1 MHVSQSLW
9 AGCTRK
15 ARLQKKSNSSQ
26 WPAVESE
33 LHKAVG
39 RGPGNG
45 IFKAAWREIVFSVPH
60 GVWQSVAVSQIFMFW
75 GTWENKARRI
85 VKVTEMVTGLW
96 GTVSKCMSVCLIHSK
111 TKQFKKNVGV
121 WSRERFIERPYKEM
135 TSGSCFKT
143 PELPESFQQ
152 SPFLEKV
159 REGCG

>member
-9 AGCTRK
+9 AGCARK
-15 ARLQKKSNSSQ
+15 AHLQKKSNSSQ

-111 TKQFKKNVGV
+111 TKQFKKMLEFGV
-121 WSRERFIERPYKEM
+121 
-135 TSGSCFKT
+135 
-143 PELPESFQQ
+143 
-152 SPFLEKV
+152 EKGLLKGHTRRWRV
-159 REGCG
+159 AHALKPLNSQKAFSKALF